1 MIRPPK
7 DLKQVCTFLSFPMH
21 MSNERVRLYAEEAAK
36 KLADIIYREIR
47 DNAEPNWFVN
57 NDGWRDGHYLVHEP
71 GVYRLN
77 VVFKV
82 EKKLERFP

>member
-1 MIRPPK
+1 MIKPPK
-7 DLKQVCTFLSFPMH
+7 DLKQVSTFLQFPMH
-21 MSNERVRLYAEEAAK
+21 MSNEKIKLYAEEAAK

-57 NDGWRDGHYLVHEP
+57 SDGWRDGHYLVHEP
-71 GVYRLN
+71 GVYRLD

-82 EKKLERFP
+82 EKRLERFP